1 MHKIIIHD
9 NKACQFVT
17 DDADLFRVLRS
28 TLSYKMS
35 GVEYTAA
42 YKNGWNGMTFL
53 INKKGYFFYGLLF
66 KVEEF
71 LKERHEQFIIE
82 DLRPKVELNTPIDL
96 SKKLKKMNMVPR
108 DYQDRIVDAACNSR
122 NGIVRAC
129 TGSGKA
135 QPLDAK
141 ILTPDGWITMGEITT
156 NAYVIGS
163 DGKPKRVLE
172 VFPQGKKEIYRITF
186 SDGTSTECCDD
197 HLWYTSTHNERRHK
211 TGSVKSLKE
220 IRSSLKYL
228 ENNKNNNSRNHSIP
242 TIKPV
247 MFNTKDI
254 IIDPYLLGVLLGD
267 GGLSTKN
274 SVSLSSADN
283 EIIDNCINALPKTT
297 KIIKKKNSKHD
308 YYVVG
313 INKAYKKND
322 LINGLRKYNLM
333 GLKSDTKFIPDD
345 YLYNSVEIRLSI
357 LQGLMDTDGFCSK
370 DGKSVIFYSTS
381 QKLSEGVRFII
392 QSLGGKAVIRKKQTY
407 YTYKGIRKIGKNSF
421 AVHISMPENIIPFRL
436 IRKKNLFIPRSK
448 YQPIK
453 YFDKIELIGEKEA
466 QCILIDSKDHLYVTD
481 DFILTHNTLCTALIA
496 ARLNKPTIIY
506 VIGLDLLKQFH
517 DLFSEL
523 FSEPIGYIGDG
534 VCKIE
539 RINIA
544 SIWTIGSAL
553 NIDKKNICTDD
564 EFDCEEKI
572 DVSQREKILA
582 LLEQTKIHIFDEC
595 HVVTCDT
602 IQSIHK
608 KINPEYI
615 YGFSGTPYRDD
626 NTDLLIHGI
635 LGNQI
640 VDVSASELIDK
651 KILAQPIIKF
661 IPVPHMSMPLA
672 QYQTV
677 YKSYI
682 TENAVRNMIIIQ
694 QTKELLDKKYTPL
707 ILFKHIKHGQTLY
720 EMMSD
725 AGIKCEMLYGNDS
738 LKRRTEVKEMLE
750 KKEISVILAS
760 TIFDLGINLPV
771 LSALVLAGGGKS
783 SIRALQRIGRIIR
796 RYPGKTY
803 AVVVDFFDQIKFL
816 KKHSNIRYDIY
827 SSEKGFKVIKCKEM
841 KAA

>member
-122 NGIVRAC
+122 NGIIRAC
-129 TGSGKA
+129 TGSGK
-135 QPLDAK
+135 
-141 ILTPDGWITMGEITT
+141 
-156 NAYVIGS
+156 
-163 DGKPKRVLE
+163 
-172 VFPQGKKEIYRITF
+172 
-186 SDGTSTECCDD
+186 
-197 HLWYTSTHNERRHK
+197 
-211 TGSVKSLKE
+211 
-220 IRSSLKYL
+220 
-228 ENNKNNNSRNHSIP
+228 
-242 TIKPV
+242 
-247 MFNTKDI
+247 
-254 IIDPYLLGVLLGD
+254 
-267 GGLSTKN
+267 
-274 SVSLSSADN
+274 
-283 EIIDNCINALPKTT
+283 
-297 KIIKKKNSKHD
+297 
-308 YYVVG
+308 
-313 INKAYKKND
+313 
-322 LINGLRKYNLM
+322 
-333 GLKSDTKFIPDD
+333 
-345 YLYNSVEIRLSI
+345 
-357 LQGLMDTDGFCSK
+357 
-370 DGKSVIFYSTS
+370 
-381 QKLSEGVRFII
+381 
-392 QSLGGKAVIRKKQTY
+392 
-407 YTYKGIRKIGKNSF
+407 
-421 AVHISMPENIIPFRL
+421 
-436 IRKKNLFIPRSK
+436 
-448 YQPIK
+448 
-453 YFDKIELIGEKEA
+453 
-466 QCILIDSKDHLYVTD
+466 
-481 DFILTHNTLCTALIA
+481 TLCTALIA

-803 AVVVDFFDQIKFL
+803 AVVVDFYDQVKFL